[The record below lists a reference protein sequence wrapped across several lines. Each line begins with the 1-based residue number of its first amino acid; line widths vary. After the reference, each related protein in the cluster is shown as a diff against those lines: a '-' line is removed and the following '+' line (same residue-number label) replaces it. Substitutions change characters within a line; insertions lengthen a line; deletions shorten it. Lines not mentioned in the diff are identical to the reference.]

1 MIRLLEWERDM
12 VQGSEKPE
20 KGQVPSVSI
29 DGARIRSVRE
39 SKKLTQLYVANVVGV
54 TTDTISRWENN
65 RYPSIKRD
73 NAEKLAAALEV
84 ELTEILR
91 QEEPPAPAENVAEPP
106 GRSRMM
112 MWMGGAVLLALVIGV
127 VFSLSR
133 GPAPPPTAVRWVPKF
148 AAPGDVV
155 PVQIKVTRP
164 PSETSGFILKE
175 SLPDGMRL
183 VSSIPPDSATESARS
198 DVKWLIPDG
207 KASVVVSYTLKVPA
221 APALTKEARFSGE
234 IVLRKGNKNRTETV
248 GGNDTIQIGSYHW
261 ADSNGD
267 RRIDDDEIMPA
278 YYICE
283 EMKGLGLDWKIIE
296 AIWSG
301 KGYRWDPAA
310 GFQVVN

>member
-1 MIRLLEWERDM
+1 M

-20 KGQVPSVSI
+20 KGQVPSVAI

-73 NAEKLAAALEV
+73 NAEKLAGALEV
-84 ELTEILR
+84 DLSEILR
-91 QEEPPAPAENVAEPP
+91 REEPAAPAEAVAEAP
-106 GRSRMM
+106 RRNKMM
-112 MWMGGAVLLALVIGV
+112 IWMGGALLVALIVGV

-133 GPAPPPTAVRWVPKF
+133 GPDPPPTALRWVPNF

-155 PVQIKVTRP
+155 PVQIKVARP
-164 PSETSGFILKE
+164 PNETSGFILKE
-175 SLPDGMRL
+175 RLPDGMRL

-207 KASVVVSYTLKVPA
+207 KASLIVSYTLKVPA
-221 APALTKEARFSGE
+221 APALTKEARFAGE
-234 IVLRKGNKNRTETV
+234 IVLRKGSKNRTETV
-248 GGNDTIQIGSYHW
+248 GGDEIIQVGGYHW

-267 RRIDDDEIMPA
+267 LRIDDDEIMPA
-278 YYICE
+278 YYVCE

-296 AIWSG
+296 AIWSA
-301 KGYRWDPAA
+301 KGYRWDPSE
-310 GFQVVN
+310 GFQAVN